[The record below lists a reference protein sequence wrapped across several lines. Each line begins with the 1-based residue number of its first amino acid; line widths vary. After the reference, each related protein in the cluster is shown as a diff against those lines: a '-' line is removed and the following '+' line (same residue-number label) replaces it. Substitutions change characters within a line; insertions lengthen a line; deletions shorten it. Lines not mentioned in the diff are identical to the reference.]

1 MIVSNCISADMQF
14 SKSFI
19 YSSYHLMLCKFHSLY
34 SKATI
39 ILSFFFKTIKHLV
52 HCSILS

>member
-19 YSSYHLMLCKFHSLY
+19 YSSYHLMFCKFHSLY